1 MGQIRIFNRPPK
13 SFEFDKEDL
22 VIDNVRGDVYY
33 KDDKNRLQK
42 IIKSNDTSTSLS
54 VANLIATTAISST
67 AITSSAIL
75 VGNITASGHISAS
88 GTVFADNFQSSG
100 QQQITVA
107 DSFNITGSITASGGI
122 SSSGD
127 LIGANIF
134 LPGGGIIS
142 FDNSLDGSDQLITG
156 TDNNLTI
163 DGDEK
168 IKLRADNSIE
178 IQNTSQ
184 VNTIV
189 FDPIGGHITASGNIS
204 SSGAIIG
211 LTGSFN
217 QTIITLKSGSQ
228 ESPFIITIAD
238 NNGQDNKLEVT
249 KDGALKLGALNTL
262 PTAITGGLVYSSSA
276 FYMGI

>member
-67 AITSSAIL
+67 SITSSAIL
-75 VGNITASGHISAS
+75 VGNITASGNISAS

-122 SSSGD
+122 SSSED
-127 LIGANIF
+127 LTAN
-134 LPGGGIIS
+134 
-142 FDNSLDGSDQLITG
+142 NITG
-156 TDNNLTI
+156 VTSIESTLYTI
-163 DGDEK
+163 DGQNAIDFANNTHLFGSTAK
-168 IKLRADNSIE
+168 FSKLRTQQGLE
-178 IQNTSQ
+178 ITA
-184 VNTIV
+184 
-189 FDPIGGHITASGNIS
+189 PITASGNIS
-204 SSGAIIG
+204 SSGNIIG

-217 QTIITLKSGSQ
+217 QTIITLKSGAQ

-238 NNGQDNKLEVT
+238 NNGQGNKLEVT

>member
-88 GTVFADNFQSSG
+88 GTIFADNFQSSG

-107 DSFNITGSITASGGI
+107 DSFNITGSITSSGG
-122 SSSGD
+122 
-127 LIGANIF
+127 
-134 LPGGGIIS
+134 
-142 FDNSLDGSDQLITG
+142 
-156 TDNNLTI
+156 
-163 DGDEK
+163 
-168 IKLRADNSIE
+168 
-178 IQNTSQ
+178 
-184 VNTIV
+184 
-189 FDPIGGHITASGNIS
+189 IS